1 MSLTLDGVI
10 TFTVY
15 GIPQTK
21 GSTKAFF
28 NKGMKFPVIT
38 NMNTKNKPWAQT
50 VSAMAQEH
58 RLEGCPYEGPIKLS
72 LIFRMPIPKSLP
84 KRTPSFMVKAPD
96 LDKMVRSIKDS
107 LSGVLYRDDRQVVC
121 VEAHKIYGT
130 EPGVIV
136 RVERID
142 LNYEGA
148 VSYAYRPSSCA
159 PSQPQKELAI

>member
-1 MSLTLDGVI
+1 MNLSLDGVI

-21 GSTKAFF
+21 GSTRMWKAP
-28 NKGMKFPVIT
+28 NMKFPVIT
-38 NMNTKNKPWAQT
+38 NMNKKNKPWSQT

-148 VSYAYRPSSCA
+148 VSYAYRPSSCS
-159 PSQPQKELAI
+159 PPKPQKELAL